1 VRKLALVVLTGFL
14 IPGLAHALGL
24 GEIKVDSALN
34 QPLKAEIT
42 VLSANPDE
50 VIDIVAKLADQE
62 AFDRLGLERPY
73 GLTKLQFKP
82 AVREGVPVIVVT
94 TRQPVKEPFL
104 DFLLDVRW
112 PKGRLLREYTILL
125 DPPVLMESRAVA
137 TQAPEVAATEPQ
149 VETVVAPA
157 PVVSVEP
164 EAASEPVAVAEP
176 APEPEPAAEPVVVA
190 EPESTPVSEPVAVT
204 PAAEPVI
211 RPDAGVSEEPEV
223 AEAPLFPLIPIGV
236 DDAASFYGEAPSDDY
251 KVQANDTLWEIAN
264 ANRPDDVSV
273 NQMMMAML
281 RANPDAFYQNNINN
295 LKQGVILRMPTREE
309 MDTVEVATANA
320 EVKEQYALWREYRE
334 QVAGTAIPQD
344 AVPAAPEEAVAESA
358 SEEVAEDAETE
369 VATAPEGELQIL
381 APEAESASGETV
393 MAGGD
398 DLSTL
403 QNDLS
408 LAKESLE
415 SARQQNTDLE
425 SRVQELEQMLQKQER
440 LLNLKDE
447 QISDL
452 QSQMQEAPEAVVP
465 VEEAAEE
472 APAEEAPVEEPKTEA
487 VEEPAAVEVA
497 EEAATEAPMTE
508 EMAAIEE
515 VATPEEVVEEIV
527 AEAAG
532 TEEAT
537 PVEEQPV
544 EEEIAVV
551 EEEVQETVSEPEP
564 AEQKVAKTPEPEQAA
579 PSFLDDLLAD
589 PKMLGI
595 AGGGILLVIALII
608 SLVRRMG
615 KTKEVAP
622 APATEPEPDFS
633 AVEAAGEDVP
643 EIEETQVM
651 EQPVFE
657 EETPAQEPATEQE
670 FSGESTQVM
679 DLSEDE
685 ALAEEAL
692 AESGEVAEEADDTLS
707 EADVYLA
714 YGLHDQCED
723 LLTKALEERPERNDY
738 RAKLLENYFAAKE
751 KDKFESMAQELHGK
765 LGDTSDKMW
774 VRTVVMGKELA
785 PDNDLFSGD
794 VANVSLDDIVSEKPE
809 ADEFDLS
816 VDLGAGDESPDLEI
830 GSVDDMEESVDI
842 AEAEPTEELDV
853 TAEVN
858 QSADEGLEFDVGDI
872 DLGGLDL
879 GEGDDELLTI
889 DEASETETLD
899 LTDDLMEE
907 PESDSGTL
915 TMDQPPSIPE
925 EDLGADVTLET
936 DIPVSFDIEE
946 GNEVVD
952 ETSDTGTL
960 DVGELDVSEDDL
972 DVGAEGLDL
981 DVDFGET
988 EETVDLSADTD
999 TDFGLDEDLGLDE
1012 EVGLPDSEDEVGTKL
1027 DLAKAYIDMGD
1038 NDGARSTLEEVMNEG
1053 NEDQKKEAQELMGQI
1068 S

>member
-104 DFLLDVRW
+104 DFLLDLRW

-164 EAASEPVAVAEP
+164 EAAPEPVAEPSPEPAPEPVAVSEP
-176 APEPEPAAEPVVVA
+176 APEPEQVAVA
-190 EPESTPVSEPVAVT
+190 EPEPAPAAEPVAVT
-204 PAAEPVI
+204 PAAEPMI
-211 RPDAGVSEEPEV
+211 RPDTGVSEESEV

-236 DDAASFYGEAPSDDY
+236 DDAASFYGEAPTDDY

-281 RANPDAFYQNNINN
+281 RANPEAFHQNNINN

-309 MDTVEVATANA
+309 MDAVEIATANA

-344 AVPAAPEEAVAESA
+344 AVPAAPEETVAESA
-358 SEEVAEDAETE
+358 SEEVAESAETE

-381 APEAESASGETV
+381 APESETASGETV

-415 SARQQNTDLE
+415 SARQKNTDLE
-425 SRVQELEQMLQKQER
+425 SRVLQLEQMLQKQER

-465 VEEAAEE
+465 VEEADEE
-472 APAEEAPVEEPKTEA
+472 APAEEPQTEA
-487 VEEPAAVEVA
+487 VEEEPAAVEVV
-497 EEAATEAPMTE
+497 EESATEAPMTE
-508 EMAAIEE
+508 EMAVTEE
-515 VATPEEVVEEIV
+515 VAATEEVVEEIV
-527 AEAAG
+527 AEAAP
-532 TEEAT
+532 A
-537 PVEEQPV
+537 EEQPA
-544 EEEIAVV
+544 EEIAVV
-551 EEEVQETVSEPEP
+551 EEEVQEVVSEPEP
-564 AEQKVAKTPEPEQAA
+564 AEQKVAKAPEPEQAA

-595 AGGGILLVIALII
+595 AGGGILLVIALIV

-622 APATEPEPDFS
+622 APTEPEPDFS
-633 AVEAAGEDVP
+633 AVEGAGEEVP

-657 EETPAQEPATEQE
+657 EETPAEEPAAEQE

-685 ALAEEAL
+685 PVAEEAL
-692 AESGEVAEEADDTLS
+692 AGSGEVAEEADDTLS

-794 VANVSLDDIVSEKPE
+794 VADVSLDDIVSEKPE

-816 VDLGAGDESPDLEI
+816 IDLGAGDESPDLEI
-830 GSVDDMEESVDI
+830 GSVDMEESIDI

-853 TAEVN
+853 TAEVI

-907 PESDSGTL
+907 PGSDSGTL

-946 GNEVVD
+946 GDEVVD

-960 DVGELDVSEDDL
+960 DVGELDVTEDDL

-999 TDFGLDEDLGLDE
+999 IDFGLDEDLGLDE

-1053 NEDQKKEAQELMGQI
+1053 NDDQKKEAQELMGQI